1 MNELVLASANKKKI
15 KELNEL
21 LVGFKVL
28 SLQDI
33 GFDQEIAEPFFSF
46 SENAFTKAN
55 TIYSFCKKNV
65 LADDSGICVS
75 ALNDAPGVFSARYA
89 GLNAN
94 DETNLNKLIEDMQ
107 GQSDRRAYY
116 KAVLCLIWEG
126 QAHYFEGECHGHLL
140 SEKKGENGFGYDPI
154 FVPDGYNETFAE
166 LSPSIKQSISHR
178 AIAMQ
183 KMIAFITQKT
193 QS

>member
-1 MNELVLASANKKKI
+1 MKELVLASANKKKI

-28 SLQDI
+28 SLHDI
-33 GFDQEIAEPFFSF
+33 GFDQEIDEPFFSF
-46 SENAFTKAN
+46 AENAHVKAN
-55 TIYSFCKKNV
+55 TIYSFCSKNV

-89 GLNAN
+89 GLNAT

-107 GQSDRRAYY
+107 GLNDRRAYY

-126 QAHYFEGECHGHLL
+126 QVHYFEGECHGHLL

-154 FVPDGYNETFAE
+154 FVPNGYNQSFAE
-166 LSPSIKQSISHR
+166 LPPNIKQNISHR

-183 KMIAFITQKT
+183 KMIAFMNEQTP
-193 QS
+193 

>member
-21 LVGFKVL
+21 LQGFTIL
-28 SLQDI
+28 SLHDI

-46 SENAFTKAN
+46 AENAHAKAN
-55 TIYSFCKKNV
+55 TIYQFCKKNV
-65 LADDSGICVS
+65 LADDSGICVP
-75 ALNDAPGVFSARYA
+75 ALNNEPGVLSARYA
-89 GLNAN
+89 GLGAS
-94 DETNLNKLIEDMQ
+94 DEDNLNKLIQAMD
-107 GQSDRRAYY
+107 GQSDRRAFYT
-116 KAVLCLIWEG
+116 ATLCLIWE
-126 QAHYFEGECHGHLL
+126 AEVHYFEGICHGQLRN
-140 SEKKGENGFGYDPI
+140 EQKGVHGFGYDPI

-166 LSPSIKQSISHR
+166 LAPSIKQSISHR

-183 KMIAFITQKT
+183 KMIAFITEKT